1 MAGIG
6 KDCYSRENKRRI
18 VMPSMN
24 ISVTPE
30 LLKIVKAKVKSGM
43 YNNASEVV
51 REAIRQMDLTA
62 QMLKEMEVL
71 YVRQALAEGVRQ
83 LDAGETVALTK
94 KDILAGLE
102 GEK

>member
-1 MAGIG
+1 
-6 KDCYSRENKRRI
+6 
-18 VMPSMN
+18 MPSMN